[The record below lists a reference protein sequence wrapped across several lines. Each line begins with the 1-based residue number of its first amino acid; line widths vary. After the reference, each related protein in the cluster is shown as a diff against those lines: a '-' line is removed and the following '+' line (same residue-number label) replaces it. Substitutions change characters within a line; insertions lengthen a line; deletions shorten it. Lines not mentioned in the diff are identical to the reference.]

1 MAKKFYFV
9 TSYHDDYGS
18 EIIGLFD
25 SQEQAEAAATLA
37 EIANENDEEYN
48 EWASVY
54 TEIEELEIDTKDYVS
69 ALNDY
74 RMKEEEIKR
83 SAIQKEMRADSEYI
97 KYLIET
103 YKQEYGVDPQL

>member
-1 MAKKFYFV
+1 MVKKFYFV

-25 SQEQAEAAATLA
+25 RQEQAEAAATLA

-48 EWASVY
+48 EWASFY

-74 RMKEEEIKR
+74 RMKEEEMKR
-83 SAIQKEMRADSEYI
+83 SAIQQQMDGDLEYI

-103 YKQEYGVDPQL
+103 SKEEYGVDPEI

>member
-37 EIANENDEEYN
+37 EIANENDDDYDGR
-48 EWASVY
+48 ACFY

-83 SAIQKEMRADSEYI
+83 SAIQKQMDGDLEYI

-103 YKQEYGVDPQL
+103 YKEEYGVDPEI